1 MDERGTTMSSDFRL
15 PGPTP
20 LPPQVM
26 AAMQREMIPHRGPV
40 FFDLYRSILKR
51 AKAVHLTDSE
61 VLLWP
66 ASGSAGWE
74 IGIVNLLS
82 PGDPVLS
89 VITGAF
95 GARFAQVGE
104 QLGLDVRRVEVPWGQ
119 AATPDLVRDALIRHP
134 DVKAVFLT
142 HNETSTGVTNPLP
155 ELAAVVRDH
164 GALVLVDAVSSA
176 AGLPLRVDDWGLDFV
191 LSGSQKA
198 WMCPP
203 GLVITAIGPRA
214 WDAIGSST
222 YPRFFWDLEAA
233 RTAAA
238 KDMTPTTPPLTL
250 LYAFDAAL
258 DMILDEG
265 LDQVWTRH
273 RELGEMTRAGIK
285 RLGLRLLADEA
296 YASNTV
302 TAFYPPEG
310 TSAPE
315 VIDRLN
321 DDHGITVTG
330 GQGKLAS
337 EIIRVGQM
345 GWVNHADMQRFLD
358 ALAATVE
365 AITGQPQPQHAVA
378 AR

>member
-1 MDERGTTMSSDFRL
+1 MDERGTTMPSDFRL

-20 LPPQVM
+20 LPPQVV

-40 FFDLYRSILKR
+40 FFDLYRSILQR
-51 AKAVHLTDSE
+51 AKAVHLTDSD

-104 QLGLDVRRVEVPWGQ
+104 QLGLDVRRVETPWGQ
-119 AATPDLVRDALIRHP
+119 AATPDLVRDALIRHQ

-155 ELAAVVRDH
+155 DLAAVVRDH

-176 AGLPLRVDDWGLDFV
+176 AGLPLRVDAWGLDFV

-233 RTAAA
+233 RSAAA

-258 DMILDEG
+258 DMIFDEG
-265 LDQVWTRH
+265 LEQVWARH

-285 RLGLRLLADEA
+285 RLGLRLLADDA

-310 TSAPE
+310 ASAPE
-315 VIDRLN
+315 VIDRLK

-337 EIIRVGQM
+337 EIIRVGHM
-345 GWVNHADMQRFLD
+345 GWVDHSDMQRFLD
-358 ALAATVE
+358 GLAATVE
-365 AITGQPQPQHAVA
+365 AIAGRPQHAVA